1 MILSLKGWVI
11 DMGRHILSVLVR
23 NKYGVLASISSM
35 FRRRGFN
42 IDTLTVGETEDS
54 DYSRMTVTFVGD
66 DIVKNQIIRQLAKMP
81 DVVYVVELHNGDSVS
96 RELVLIKI
104 KNNKDIRQ
112 DIMSVVD
119 IFRAKI
125 VDYGTDAMTI
135 EITGETSKIDAFV
148 DLIKEF
154 GIIEMCRT
162 GIVALQRGTE
172 SIISDINE
180 N

>member
-1 MILSLKGWVI
+1 
-11 DMGRHILSVLVR
+11 MGRHILSVLVR
-23 NKYGVLASISSM
+23 NQYGVLARISSM

-42 IDTLTVGETEDS
+42 IDTLTVGETEDP

-66 DIVKNQIIRQLAKMP
+66 TAIKNQIIRQLDKMP
-81 DVVYVVELHNGDSVS
+81 DVVRITELHKGESVS

-104 KNNKDIRQ
+104 KNGKDTRQ

-125 VDYGTDAMTI
+125 VDYGTEAMTI

-148 DLIKEF
+148 ELVKEF

-162 GIVALQRGTE
+162 GIVSLQRGSD
-172 SIISDINE
+172 SILSNAKE

>member
-1 MILSLKGWVI
+1 MS
-11 DMGRHILSVLVR
+11 RHILSVFVR
-23 NKYGVLASISSM
+23 NQYGVLARISSM

-42 IDTLTVGETEDS
+42 IDTLTVGETEDP

-66 DIVKNQIIRQLAKMP
+66 IAIKNQIMRQLEKMP
-81 DVVYVVELHNGDSVS
+81 DVVRITELRKGDSVS

-104 KNNKDIRQ
+104 KNGRDTRQ

-148 DLIKEF
+148 DLVKEF

-162 GIVALQRGTE
+162 GIVSLQRGSE
-172 SIISDINE
+172 SILSNTKE

>member
-1 MILSLKGWVI
+1 
-11 DMGRHILSVLVR
+11 MGRHILSVFVR
-23 NKYGVLASISSM
+23 NQYGVLARISSM

-42 IDTLTVGETEDS
+42 IDTLTVGETENP

-66 DIVKNQIIRQLAKMP
+66 TAIKNQIIRQLDKMP
-81 DVVYVVELHNGDSVS
+81 DVVRITELLKSESVS

-104 KNNKDIRQ
+104 RNSKDTRQ

-148 DLIKEF
+148 ELVKEF

-162 GIVALQRGTE
+162 GIVSLQRGSD
-172 SIISDINE
+172 SILSKTNE

>member
-1 MILSLKGWVI
+1 MDRYV
-11 DMGRHILSVLVR
+11 LSVFVR
-23 NKYGVLASISSM
+23 NQYGVLARISSM

-42 IDTLTVGETEDS
+42 IDTLTVGATENP
-54 DYSRMTVTFVGD
+54 DYSRMTVTFNGD
-66 DIVKNQIIRQLAKMP
+66 NGIKNQIIRQLEKMP
-81 DVVYVVELHNGDSVS
+81 DVVRITELKKGDSVS

-104 KNNKDIRQ
+104 ENSKDTRQ

-125 VDYGTDAMTI
+125 VDYGTEAMTI

-148 DLIKEF
+148 ELVKEF

-162 GIVALQRGTE
+162 GIVSLQRG
-172 SIISDINE
+172 SDNILSNTNE

>member
-1 MILSLKGWVI
+1 M
-11 DMGRHILSVLVR
+11 MGRYVLSVLVR
-23 NKYGVLASISSM
+23 NQYGVLARVSSM

-66 DIVKNQIIRQLAKMP
+66 DAIKNQIIRQLAKMP
-81 DVVYVVELHNGDSVS
+81 DVVRITELHKGESVS

-104 KNNKDIRQ
+104 KNGKDTRQ

-125 VDYGTDAMTI
+125 VDYGTEAMTI

-148 DLIKEF
+148 ELVKEF
-154 GIIEMCRT
+154 RIIEMCRT
-162 GIVALQRGTE
+162 GIVALQRGTD
-172 SIISDINE
+172 SILSNTKE

>member
-1 MILSLKGWVI
+1 MM
-11 DMGRHILSVLVR
+11 DRHILSVFVR
-23 NKYGVLASISSM
+23 NQYGVLARISSM

-42 IDTLTVGETEDS
+42 IDTLTVGATEDP
-54 DYSRMTVTFVGD
+54 DYSRMTVTFDGD
-66 DIVKNQIIRQLAKMP
+66 NAIKNQIIRQLEKMP
-81 DVVYVVELHNGDSVS
+81 DVVRITELLKGESVS

-104 KNNKDIRQ
+104 KNSKDTRQ

-125 VDYGTDAMTI
+125 VDYGTEAMTI

-148 DLIKEF
+148 ELVKEF

-162 GIVALQRGTE
+162 GIVSLQRGSD
-172 SIISDINE
+172 SILSKTNE

>member
-1 MILSLKGWVI
+1 
-11 DMGRHILSVLVR
+11 MGRHILSVLVR
-23 NKYGVLASISSM
+23 NQYGVLARISSM

-66 DIVKNQIIRQLAKMP
+66 IAIKNQIIRQLDKMP
-81 DVVYVVELHNGDSVS
+81 DVVRITELRKGESVS

-104 KNNKDIRQ
+104 RNGKDTRQ

-125 VDYGTDAMTI
+125 VDYGTEAMTI

-148 DLIKEF
+148 ELVKEF

-162 GIVALQRGTE
+162 GIVSLQRGSE
-172 SIISDINE
+172 SILSNTKE

>member
-1 MILSLKGWVI
+1 
-11 DMGRHILSVLVR
+11 MGRHILSVFVR
-23 NKYGVLASISSM
+23 NQYGVLARVSSM

-42 IDTLTVGETEDS
+42 IDTLTVGETENP

-66 DIVKNQIIRQLAKMP
+66 IAIKNQIMRQLEKMP
-81 DVVYVVELHNGDSVS
+81 DVVRITELKKGDSVS

-104 KNNKDIRQ
+104 KNGRDTRQ

-148 DLIKEF
+148 ELVKEF

-162 GIVALQRGTE
+162 GIVSLQRGSE
-172 SIISDINE
+172 SILSNTKE